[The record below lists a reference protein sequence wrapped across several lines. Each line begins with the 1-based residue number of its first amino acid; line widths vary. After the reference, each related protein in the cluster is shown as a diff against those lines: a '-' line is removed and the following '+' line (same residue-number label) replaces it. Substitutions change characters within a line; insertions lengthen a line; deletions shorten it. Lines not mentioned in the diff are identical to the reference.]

1 MAGNEV
7 KPTNLP
13 LFRLHAGI
21 AAGGAGR
28 RDHRR
33 DAALWRRRLD
43 VGIDAGRRT
52 DHPARPRQM
61 LAQGLV
67 AFSRVYLGAHYPG
80 DVISGSLAGTVLARL
95 YQTAIDTFLRAKTN
109 KTIKPPLGA
118 ERSPGASS

>member
-1 MAGNEV
+1 MIGRKPGSFSFPSGHSAAAFAGASLLRRVDSRMAS
-7 KPTNLP
+7 
-13 LFRLHAGI
+13 
-21 AAGGAGR
+21 
-28 RDHRR
+28 
-33 DAALWRRRLD
+33 
-43 VGIDAGRRT
+43 
-52 DHPARPRQM
+52 
-61 LAQGLV
+61 LAYVVSALV